1 MKTVTIVVASFLL
14 VCLSM
19 AAAENKKTD
28 VPEMNDKSTE
38 ELLQFEHDFQQA
50 IMQNNADAIGH
61 FIADD
66 WIIVDADGGII
77 DKAGFLAV
85 VKSGALTHET
95 MKLEDPRVRVY
106 GNAAVVT
113 GRAISAGK
121 YMQTNFTTLER
132 STDMFIK
139 VGDRWV
145 CVLTQL
151 TRLAAA
157 KSN

>member
-1 MKTVTIVVASFLL
+1 MKNVMVVVASFLFA
-14 VCLSM
+14 CLSM
-19 AAAENKKTD
+19 AAAESKKTE

-38 ELLQFEHDFQQA
+38 ELLQFEKDFQHA

-61 FIADD
+61 FLADD
-66 WIIVDADGGII
+66 WIIVDAEGGII

-95 MKLEDPRVRVY
+95 MTLEDPRVRIY

-113 GRAISAGK
+113 GRATSAGK
-121 YMQTNFTTLER
+121 YMQTSFNTLER

-151 TRLAAA
+151 TRLPAA